1 MFGFR
6 NKNCE
11 TTKANS
17 LLAGK
22 PTKTSVAG
30 DVLVSRFESS
40 VEVSAVSLLL
50 DKPYLWEGGGR
61 RYYPKKHETV
71 YGPKLFVSLF
81 DLSNSVFVF
90 LQYFFL
96 CFLCNCNISYSV
108 YNHVVGFTLCNFT
121 LS

>member
-30 DVLVSRFESS
+30 HVSVSRFESS

-50 DKPYLWEGGGR
+50 DKPYLWEGGG
-61 RYYPKKHETV
+61 YIILKKHGTA
-71 YGPKLFVSLF
+71 YGPKWLVSLF
-81 DLSNSVFVF
+81 DLSNLVF
-90 LQYFFL
+90 
-96 CFLCNCNISYSV
+96 CFLKILFLV
-108 YNHVVGFTLCNFT
+108 LFM
-121 LS
+121 

>member
-30 DVLVSRFESS
+30 DVSVSRFESS

-50 DKPYLWEGGGR
+50 DKPYFWEGGR
-61 RYYPKKHETV
+61 RYFPKKHETP
-71 YGPKLFVSLF
+71 YGSKLLVSLF
-81 DLSNSVFVF
+81 DLSNSVFCFFQILF
-90 LQYFFL
+90 LVL
-96 CFLCNCNISYSV
+96 IM
-108 YNHVVGFTLCNFT
+108 
-121 LS
+121 